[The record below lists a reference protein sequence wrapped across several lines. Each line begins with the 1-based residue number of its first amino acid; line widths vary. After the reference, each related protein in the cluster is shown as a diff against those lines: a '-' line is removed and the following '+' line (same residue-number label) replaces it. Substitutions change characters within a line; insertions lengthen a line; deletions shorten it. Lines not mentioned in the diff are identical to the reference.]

1 MQHFSVKEQQRTE
14 SLVLGGSGNLTLHR
28 QVSEKGIDFF
38 AAHLLGVS
46 LVVKQDISTDPEKIR
61 LLSLVGGVV
70 LDPEGI
76 TDLLQ
81 ELSGSRYGSVNAH
94 SAE

>member
-28 QVSEKGIDFF
+28 QVSEKGVDFF

-46 LVVKQDISTDPEKIR
+46 LVVKQDKATDPEKIR
-61 LLSLVGGVV
+61 FLGLVGVV
-70 LDPEGI
+70 FDPEGI

-81 ELSGSRYGSVNAH
+81 ELSGSRYGCVNAH
-94 SAE
+94 SAR